1 MGHGT
6 PVQSCE
12 DRGMFECVN
21 GACVPVVK
29 VNNSVND
36 CGDNSDEGKIDVCDT
51 LTVKLVKSQ

>member
-6 PVQSCE
+6 LVQSCE

-21 GACVPVVK
+21 GGCVPGVK

-36 CGDNSDEGKIDVCDT
+36 CGDNSDEGKVDT
-51 LTVKLVKSQ
+51 K